1 MAHKVIDEQ
10 KKYHEWEKI
19 SSLAVIIRNY
29 VQCIID
35 GDSETPDFIVPTANG
50 KFGIEV
56 VDCCHMMR
64 GERGIKAFE
73 RSNIERKFCNDVH
86 QNGNFQL
93 ATKNNKFNIILD
105 GSNLFYKKRV
115 DRSLAIKEVVLAI
128 KHSIEPE
135 LYEKPKPH
143 FFTNIRLIRVPN
155 VNVVQFNH
163 MASRNA
169 ITDEDIIT
177 TVKKKENVFKGHFP
191 DFPVWINIY
200 LPYEVNLH
208 AYEIDFV
215 TYDRDEYY
223 DILAN
228 SPFERIYVT
237 SPISGEV
244 TRLK

>member
-1 MAHKVIDEQ
+1 MEHLVIDEQ
-10 KKYHEWEKI
+10 KKYFEWEKI
-19 SSLAVIIRNY
+19 ASLVEKIRKEY
-29 VQCIID
+29 PCIID
-35 GDSETPDFIVPTANG
+35 GESETPDFIVHTANG

-64 GERGIKAFE
+64 GKRGIKAFE
-73 RSNIERKFCNDVH
+73 RSNIERKFCNDVL
-86 QNGNFQL
+86 QDGNFRL
-93 ATKNNKFNIILD
+93 ATKNNKFNILLD
-105 GSNLFYKKRV
+105 GSNLFYKKGIN
-115 DRSLAIKEVVLAI
+115 RSMAIKEVVSAVKNTI
-128 KHSIEPE
+128 DPK
-135 LYEKPKPH
+135 LYEKPSLH
-143 FFTNIRLIRVPN
+143 FFKNIRPRRVPN

-163 MASRNA
+163 IASRNA

-215 TYDRDEYY
+215 TYDQNEYY
-223 DILAN
+223 DILTN

-244 TRLK
+244 TLLK